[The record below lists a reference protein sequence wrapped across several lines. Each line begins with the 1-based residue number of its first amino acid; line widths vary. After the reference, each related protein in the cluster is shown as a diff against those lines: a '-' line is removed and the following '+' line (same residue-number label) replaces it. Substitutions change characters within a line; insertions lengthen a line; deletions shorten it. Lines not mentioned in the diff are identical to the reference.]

1 MSPQS
6 KIPEG
11 ERMSFNI
18 FLKLIVFSVL
28 ASIVLSA
35 CGGEPTPGAT
45 AAPAASQAP
54 AATQA
59 VVATNTSA
67 PVVGEG
73 EVDIIDWPGY
83 VERGAND
90 PNYDWVTQFEKD
102 TGCKVKVQDAA
113 TSDEMVAL
121 MNQGGFDLV

>member
-1 MSPQS
+1 
-6 KIPEG
+6 
-11 ERMSFNI
+11 MSFKI
-18 FLKLIVFSVL
+18 FLNLIVFSVV

-35 CGGEPTPGAT
+35 CGGNPTPGAP

-90 PNYDWVTQFEKD
+90 PNYDWVTQFVKD
-102 TGCKVKVQDAA
+102 TGCKVNVQDAA
-113 TSDEMVAL
+113 TSDGKVAM
-121 MNQGGFDLV
+121 MNQGGFDLG